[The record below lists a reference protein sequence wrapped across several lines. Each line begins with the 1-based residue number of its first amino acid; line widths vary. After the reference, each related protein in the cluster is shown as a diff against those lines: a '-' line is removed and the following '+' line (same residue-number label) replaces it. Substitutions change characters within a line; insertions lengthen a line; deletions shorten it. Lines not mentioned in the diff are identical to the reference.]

1 MLVVVVMWLGVANKV
16 SIFFFFFAMDL
27 VGMDEV
33 SKKAVRFTKNLS
45 NTN

>member
-16 SIFFFFFAMDL
+16 SIFFFFTMDL